1 MKAFFPKLA
10 LAALIGIG
18 SAAAAQ
24 AQAVDFK
31 DVKAGAYAVDPYHT
45 QVIFTVSHL
54 GFSRYSGL
62 FSGASGSLE
71 LDPAKLA
78 ASKLEV
84 SLPIASVLT
93 TSTQLDGELKGDQ
106 WFDAAKYATATFTS
120 TKIVPQGKGAATISG
135 NLTMHGVTK
144 PIVLAAHFVGAGSN
158 PMTKAYTVGFEATGT
173 IKRGEFGVKTYIPLV
188 GDDVK
193 LTIAGA
199 FEMKDK

>member
-1 MKAFFPKLA
+1 MNASFSALA

-18 SAAAAQ
+18 SAASAQ

-31 DVKAGAYAVDPYHT
+31 DAKAGAYTVDPYHT
-45 QVIFTVSHL
+45 QVVFSVSHF
-54 GFSRYSGL
+54 GFTYYSGL
-62 FSGASGSLE
+62 FSSASGSLQ
-71 LDPAKLA
+71 LDPAKLSTA
-78 ASKLEV
+78 KLDV

-106 WFDAAKYATATFTS
+106 WFDTAKYPTATFTS
-120 TKIVPQGKGAATISG
+120 TKVVPSGKDGATISG

-144 PIVLAAHFVGAGSN
+144 PIVLTAHFVGAGNN
-158 PMTKAYTVGFEATGT
+158 PLSKAYTVGFQATGT
-173 IKRGEFGVKTYIPLV
+173 IKRGEFGVKTYLPVV

-199 FEMKDK
+199 FELKDK